1 MLLAGPRDVP
11 QVPHSNRG
19 TKILCTV
26 VSMITIYDYAITHR
40 KSVVDQM
47 SSMIAEYAEFAKLNM
62 LTFTHFLR
70 HLEHT
75 PATPELF
82 QPENK
87 LNKPII

>member
-1 MLLAGPRDVP
+1 
-11 QVPHSNRG
+11 
-19 TKILCTV
+19 
-26 VSMITIYDYAITHR
+26 MITIYDYAITPFV
-40 KSVVDQM
+40 VVDQM

-75 PATPELF
+75 PANPELF